1 MKDWPEDIIKKD
13 QIQVFEQ
20 DLRPML
26 CVNKIPE
33 YTEIETVK
41 NTIIICGIHPEI
53 IPKLVRKNRDPTTQ
67 VLFTLKSE
75 GEEQNAKR
83 FGTKSDNNIK
93 YITEYVNKEKLIKRC
108 FKCNTFG
115 HLSNSCENN
124 DSLCLRCGSNKQKCK
139 GNCPK
144 QHWKCV
150 NY

>member
-1 MKDWPEDIIKKD
+1 MK
-13 QIQVFEQ
+13 
-20 DLRPML
+20 
-26 CVNKIPE
+26 
-33 YTEIETVK
+33 VK
-41 NTIIICGIHPEI
+41 NKTQKDLELKVIII
-53 IPKLVRKNRDPTTQ
+53 L
-67 VLFTLKSE
+67 
-75 GEEQNAKR
+75 
-83 FGTKSDNNIK
+83 K